1 MAADWVAADWV
12 AMDWGGNRF
21 GTRNPLRYCRRVML
35 PAPDLLLATAD
46 TGQSLPT
53 EPAGSVVT
61 IGTTGTL
68 TDAQPLSAGQHWRT
82 AIDGVLLSGLSLKVN
97 A

>member
-1 MAADWVAADWV
+1 MAADRVAADRV

-21 GTRNPLRYCRRVML
+21 GTRNPLRYCHRVTL
-35 PAPDLLLATAD
+35 PTLDLLLATAD
-46 TGQSLPT
+46 TDRSLPT

-61 IGTTGTL
+61 TGTTGAL

-82 AIDGVLLSGLSLKVN
+82 AIDGVPLSGLSLKVN